1 MRTLSMTLFC
11 ALLFTLQGVSTAA
24 LAAEATHSNRADA
37 VAKTVDHFLYG
48 ASVNDKIIHG
58 AFWAEALTYTSSSG
72 IRFGREQ
79 LMSGMQDAVR
89 LPDDEVDSW
98 YTAENLEVK
107 WAGDAA
113 IVNFTLVA
121 TAADGSRQE
130 YLNSG
135 VLVERDGRWQAMN
148 WNATHKANPTK

>member
-1 MRTLSMTLFC
+1 MRSISMTLCF
-11 ALLFTLQGVSTAA
+11 ALLFALLGPSPAT
-24 LAAEATHSNRADA
+24 LAAEANQSTRSDA

-48 ASVNDKIIHG
+48 ASVNDKVIHG
-58 AFWAEALTYTSSSG
+58 SFWAEDLTYTSSSG

-89 LPDDEVDSW
+89 IPDDQVDSW

-121 TAADGSRQE
+121 TATDGTRQE

-148 WNATHKANPTK
+148 WNATHKANPTE

>member
-1 MRTLSMTLFC
+1 MRFISMTLFC
-11 ALLFTLQGVSTAA
+11 ALLFALQGVSSTA
-24 LAAEATHSNRADA
+24 LAAEATHSNRTDS
-37 VAKTVDHFLYG
+37 VAKTIDHFLYG
-48 ASVNDKIIHG
+48 ASVNDKVIHG
-58 AFWAEALTYTSSSG
+58 SFWAEDLTYTSSSG

-89 LPDDEVDSW
+89 IPDDEVNSW
-98 YTAENLEVK
+98 YSAENLEVK

-121 TAADGSRQE
+121 TAIDGTRQE

-148 WNATHKANPTK
+148 WNATHKANPTE